1 MPSVIADT
9 SPLQYLHQIGC
20 LGLLADLFQ
29 RVIVPDGVAQEI
41 QRGARQGVDLP
52 DLGQLPW
59 VMIQATSPPA
69 DSRVPLKMGHGER
82 EVLCWALQI
91 QDALVLLD
99 DAEARKQAK
108 ALGIRFTGTLGVLV
122 KARRAGRVLA
132 VLPLLNQLEQAGFFL
147 DAPVRVQVLASV
159 GEIP

>member
-59 VMIQATSPPA
+59 VLIQAS
-69 DSRVPLKMGHGER
+69 
-82 EVLCWALQI
+82 
-91 QDALVLLD
+91 
-99 DAEARKQAK
+99 
-108 ALGIRFTGTLGVLV
+108 
-122 KARRAGRVLA
+122 
-132 VLPLLNQLEQAGFFL
+132 LPCPRTVAF
-147 DAPVRVQVLASV
+147 P
-159 GEIP
+159 

>member
-9 SPLQYLHQIGC
+9 SPLQYLHQIRC

-59 VMIQATSPPA
+59 VMIQANSPPA
-69 DSRVPLKMGHGER
+69 DSRVPVRLGHGER
-82 EVLCWALQI
+82 EVLCWALQT
-91 QDALVLLD
+91 QDPLVLLD

-108 ALGIRFTGTLGVLV
+108 ALGVRFTGTLGVLV

-147 DAPVRVQVLASV
+147 DDPVRVQVLASV